1 MPDTTRVL
9 WSGLVRLARRVEAFT
24 LATFN
29 PHYPSP
35 ADRR

>member
-1 MPDTTRVL
+1 MPETTRVL
-9 WSGLVRLARRVEAFT
+9 WSGLARIARRIDAFT
-24 LATFN
+24 LTAFN